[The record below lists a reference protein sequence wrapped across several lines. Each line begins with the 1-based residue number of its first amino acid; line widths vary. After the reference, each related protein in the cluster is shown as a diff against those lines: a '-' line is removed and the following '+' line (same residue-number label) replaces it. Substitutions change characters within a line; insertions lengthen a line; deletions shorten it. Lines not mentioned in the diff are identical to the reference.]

1 MLATGLCF
9 GEGPRWHAG
18 ELWLSD
24 MYDHA
29 VKSVDLDGRV
39 TVRVQVD
46 GQSSGLGWLPDG
58 DLVVVSMLDRQLL
71 RWTGGRVLVSEAP
84 AAHAGRP

>member
-1 MLATGLCF
+1 VLATGLCF

-29 VKSVDLDGRV
+29 VKSVDLDGHV
-39 TVRVQVD
+39 TVRVQVE
-46 GQSSGLGWLPDG
+46 GQSSGL
-58 DLVVVSMLDRQLL
+58 S
-71 RWTGGRVLVSEAP
+71 
-84 AAHAGRP
+84 